1 MTNLSLFFTQ
11 LIKLFVFLN
20 TQAYQVFLFG
30 FLQLVEDGKGCGG
43 LDSKVL
49 GSVIPVIGLK
59 GK

>member
-1 MTNLSLFFTQ
+1 MTNLS

-20 TQAYQVFLFG
+20 TPAYQVFLFG